1 MGKILAIFAVL
12 LGTINGLAALSC
24 LECGTYTCTP
34 LPLCRGDV
42 TKDVC
47 NCCDVCAKI
56 AGEGCGGP
64 WGIAGTCSRGL
75 TCVKDPND
83 PLEDFQSSGTCEC
96 PAHSSWNQCGS
107 ACPTT
112 CDNLGTNVICPEV
125 CVPSCTCDDGYVLKD
140 GNCILEDQCGGTEC
154 PAHSSWDPCG
164 LACPT
169 TCDNL
174 GTNILCPRICI
185 AGCACD
191 DGYVL
196 NNGSCI
202 PEDQCRGPGTGPT
215 RRPPCR
221 PHSEWNECGSACP
234 ATCAD
239 PNPEQPCLAVCA
251 PRCVCVEGYVM
262 DNGNCIPVDRC
273 GSDGCDYEGNQ
284 YNDGDE
290 WAVRES
296 PGLGCQCEGTEV
308 VCYVV
313 DCAPGYQHVIGRDGL
328 WTCER
333 KNECPLGYLRPR
345 RSVRRCYKLVT
356 TGASYQNAEQQC
368 FQDGARLV
376 TLKAK
381 QINKWLKNKAR
392 RAGSDMWIGLSDK
405 VTEKKLIWS
414 DGDPYKKSKR
424 NNFWAKG
431 AIRQNTVDKDCVY
444 MSRRDGYRLRFGNCA
459 DERLFICE
467 FVLG

>member
-34 LPLCRGDV
+34 LPRCRGDV
-42 TKDVC
+42 TKGVC

-112 CDNLGTNVICPEV
+112 CDNLDTNVICPEV
-125 CVPSCTCDDGYVLKD
+125 CVPSCTCDDGYALKD
-140 GNCILEDQCGGTEC
+140 GNCILEDQCG
-154 PAHSSWDPCG
+154 
-164 LACPT
+164 
-169 TCDNL
+169 
-174 GTNILCPRICI
+174 
-185 AGCACD
+185 
-191 DGYVL
+191 
-196 NNGSCI
+196 
-202 PEDQCRGPGTGPT
+202 GTGPT

-296 PGLGCQCEGTEV
+296 PGLGCQCEGSEA

-333 KNECPLGYLRPR
+333 KNECPQGYLRPR

-368 FQDGARLV
+368 LQDGARLV

-381 QINKWLKNKAR
+381 QINKWLKNEAR
-392 RAGSDMWIGLSDK
+392 REGSDTWIGLSYR
-405 VTEKKLIWS
+405 VTEKKLVWS
-414 DGDPYKKSKR
+414 DGDQYNTSKLKR

-431 AIRQNTVDKDCVY
+431 AFRQYTADKDCVY
-444 MSRRDGYRLRFGNCA
+444 MSRRDGYRWRFGNCA
-459 DERLFICE
+459 DERLFTCE